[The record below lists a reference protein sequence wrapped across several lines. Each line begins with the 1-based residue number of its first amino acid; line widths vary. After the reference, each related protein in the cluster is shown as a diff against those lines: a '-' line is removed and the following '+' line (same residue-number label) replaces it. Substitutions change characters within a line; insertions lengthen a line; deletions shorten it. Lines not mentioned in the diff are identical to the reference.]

1 LVAVLLRKL
10 INASFEGNSWI
21 LELTQPTAPL
31 LNFVSGYGLS
41 FYDSIIIDLFISG
54 ICVIYFGL
62 MVSLSAQR
70 AGHLGRRLRRDIF
83 NRVVTSSGGTDGSEV
98 NRVANDLLMKVRIIE
113 DYTAYDEVYI
123 FNSHVRIALALV
135 LPLVFAWYGGLVVI
149 ALFTVANLVK
159 MLNGRRHF
167 PVLHDI
173 EDNAVQVQAHVLDV
187 IRNGVKINIMGC

>member
-1 LVAVLLRKL
+1 
-10 INASFEGNSWI
+10 
-21 LELTQPTAPL
+21 
-31 LNFVSGYGLS
+31 
-41 FYDSIIIDLFISG
+41 
-54 ICVIYFGL
+54 
-62 MVSLSAQR
+62 
-70 AGHLGRRLRRDIF
+70 LGRRLRRDIF
-83 NRVVTSSGGTDGSEV
+83 NRAVTSSGGTDGSEV

-135 LPLVFAWYGGLVVI
+135 LPLVFAWYSGLVVI
-149 ALFTVANLVK
+149 VLFTVANLVK
-159 MLNGRRHF
+159 MLYERRHF